1 MWVLFQGKLAG
12 SPVAASLPVPSTAW
26 FGSTSFR
33 VKVGE
38 RAYLQLIHAASA
50 IKTAK
55 PVRDELRDALA
66 LAQNSSP
73 ALPAVVANDLGAAAD
88 ECVVSYPKGDL
99 RRMLSVLGAIDSLPD
114 PTLLKIAKRT
124 GLDKKSVTYMITQAI
139 EQAGVKISKTGPVYK
154 LDDWGSIIQ
163 RTGAKMVL
171 EGS

>member
-1 MWVLFQGKLAG
+1 M
-12 SPVAASLPVPSTAW
+12 
-26 FGSTSFR
+26 
-33 VKVGE
+33 
-38 RAYLQLIHAASA
+38 I
-50 IKTAK
+50 
-55 PVRDELRDALA
+55 
-66 LAQNSSP
+66 
-73 ALPAVVANDLGAAAD
+73 
-88 ECVVSYPKGDL
+88 
-99 RRMLSVLGAIDSLPD
+99 SVLGAIDSLPD

>member
-1 MWVLFQGKLAG
+1 MA
-12 SPVAASLPVPSTAW
+12 PDNITLPRALV
-26 FGSTSFR
+26 
-33 VKVGE
+33 E

-55 PVRDELRDALA
+55 PVRDELRAVLA
-66 LAQNSSP
+66 LTQNSTEAVP
-73 ALPAVVANDLGAAAD
+73 PVDAKALDTAPV

-124 GLDKKSVTYMITQAI
+124 GLDKKSVTHMIAQAI

-171 EGS
+171 EGN

>member
-1 MWVLFQGKLAG
+1 MMD
-12 SPVAASLPVPSTAW
+12 SDTITLPRALV
-26 FGSTSFR
+26 
-33 VKVGE
+33 E